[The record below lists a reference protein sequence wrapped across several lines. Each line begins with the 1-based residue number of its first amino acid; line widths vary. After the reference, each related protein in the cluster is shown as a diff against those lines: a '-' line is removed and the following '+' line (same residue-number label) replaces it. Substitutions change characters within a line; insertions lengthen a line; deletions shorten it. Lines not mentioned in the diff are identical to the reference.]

1 MNPQKVGNLIKEIR
15 KSNGL
20 TQKDLADK
28 YGVTYQAVSKW
39 ENGTNL
45 PDISLIKQICND
57 FNMDVNDFLDGNK
70 IQNKSYKKLNILI
83 GVLIGLVLIGIVLM
97 FLIHNQHKDIPQTDT
112 NEIDLKKITTT
123 CDIFKISGNL
133 AYNKETSTIRISQIE
148 YCGGDDTKK
157 YESITCILTENDNVI
172 YTCEEKK
179 NIKLEEYLDKISIKV
194 DNYKQTC
201 KIYKEDTLMLSI
213 EAKDNNK
220 TTSYKIPLHLDDEC

>member
-45 PDISLIKQICND
+45 PDISLIKQICDD
-57 FNMDVNDFLDGNK
+57 FNMDVNDFLDGNN
-70 IQNKSYKKLNILI
+70 IQTKSYKKLNILI
-83 GVLIGLVLIGIVLM
+83 GILIGLVFIGIVVM
-97 FLIHNQHKDIPQTDT
+97 IVIHNQHVEEPK
-112 NEIDLKKITTT
+112 IDLKKITTT

-133 AYNKETSTIRISQIE
+133 AYDNKSSVIRISEIE

-157 YESITCILTENDNVI
+157 YDSITCILTENDNVI
-172 YTCEEKK
+172 YTYEEKN

-201 KIYKEDTLMLSI
+201 KIYKEDTLLLSI
-213 EAKDNNK
+213 EAKENNK